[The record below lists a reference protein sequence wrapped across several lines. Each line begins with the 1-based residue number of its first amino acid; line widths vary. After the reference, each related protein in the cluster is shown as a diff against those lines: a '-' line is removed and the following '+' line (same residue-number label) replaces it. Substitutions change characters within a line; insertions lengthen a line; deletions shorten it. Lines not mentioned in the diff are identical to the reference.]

1 MIEKIRLWW
10 KFEGRYYHT
19 DFIYGVKNL
28 WNWFSIIWK
37 DRDWDYDFTYNLL
50 KFKLEKQAVY
60 IYHHGVHNDAK
71 RDAEKM
77 FLCARLIEIQQEDLY
92 AYEHLEYL
100 DQSHEFVPT
109 DETEQF
115 YTVETTITRDDL
127 TDYLNKYSRQYRLID
142 KTDKDDHEIAREI
155 AHNNQKRS
163 RKLLFKILEQN
174 IERWWD

>member
-1 MIEKIRLWW
+1 
-10 KFEGRYYHT
+10 
-19 DFIYGVKNL
+19 
-28 WNWFSIIWK
+28 
-37 DRDWDYDFTYNLL
+37 
-50 KFKLEKQAVY
+50 
-60 IYHHGVHNDAK
+60 
-71 RDAEKM
+71 M
-77 FLCARLIEIQQEDLY
+77 FLCARLARIQQEELY

-115 YTVETTITRDDL
+115 YTIETTITRDDL

-155 AHNNQKRS
+155 AHNNQERS

-174 IERWWD
+174 IKRWWD